1 MKGLIVI
8 GILITLGL
16 IAFNFYYHREWKKL
30 SISLAIFATLL
41 TLAGLGAMVR
51 TVVPL
56 FIAHLILIV
65 ISWGGVLYYIFRGK
79 LYLQVILS
87 PIVTIILFLIM
98 ERVIGSGN
106 S

>member
-16 IAFNFYYHREWKKL
+16 IAFNFYRHRGWKKL

-51 TVVPL
+51 TIVPL

-65 ISWGGVLYYIFRGK
+65 IAWGGVLYYIFRGK

-87 PIVTIILFLIM
+87 PIVTIVLFLIM

-106 S
+106 P